1 MSAAYTFLLIA
12 VVAETIAT
20 TALKAAE
27 GFTRPWPSLVVVIG
41 YVVAFYCLSLT
52 LRVIPLGVSY
62 AIWSGLGI
70 VLISVFGWVVYKQA
84 LDLPAIIG
92 MALILCGILVMN
104 LFSGTV
110 NR

>member
-1 MSAAYTFLLIA
+1 MAAAYAYLLIA
-12 VVAETIAT
+12 VIAETIAT

-27 GFTRPWPSLVVVIG
+27 GFTRPWPSVVVVIG
-41 YVVAFYCLSLT
+41 YAIAFYCLSLT
-52 LRVIPLGVSY
+52 LRVIPVGVSY

-70 VLISVFGWVVYKQA
+70 VLISVFGWVVYKQT

-104 LFSGTV
+104 LFSGV
-110 NR
+110 VSR

>member
-1 MSAAYTFLLIA
+1 MTGAYTYLLIA
-12 VVAETIAT
+12 VVAETVAT
-20 TALKAAE
+20 TALKAAD
-27 GFTRPWPSLVVVIG
+27 GFSRLGPSVVVVAG
-41 YVVAFYCLSLT
+41 YAIAFYFLSLT
-52 LRVIPLGVSY
+52 LRVIPVGVTY

-70 VLISVFGWVVYKQA
+70 VLISLFGWLIYKQA

-92 MALILCGILVMN
+92 MILIVAGILVMN